1 MCSKVYVSGSMGEMP
16 SSCTALKREDTPAAL
31 GGVCTIWAWKG
42 NLPSLVCSGGSGGL
56 LEEGQRATGWGGDRK
71 GRHLHPSLKELQQT
85 MQKGWCNLYLP
96 ALSLR
101 LSQPY

>member
-56 LEEGQRATGWGGDRK
+56 LEEGQRATGWGGSQREASPPFTQGAAADHAE
-71 GRHLHPSLKELQQT
+71 GLVQP
-85 MQKGWCNLYLP
+85 
-96 ALSLR
+96 LS
-101 LSQPY
+101 P

>member
-16 SSCTALKREDTPAAL
+16 SSCTAVKREDTMAAL
-31 GGVCTIWAWKG
+31 GCVCVIWAWKG

-56 LEEGQRATGWGGDRK
+56 LEEGQRATGGGGCK

-85 MQKGWCNLYLP
+85 MQKGWCNRLP
-96 ALSLR
+96 VLSLR